1 MPVYLN
7 RCFTTC
13 LQADSTVA
21 PPMASL
27 HFHVR
32 FGMERRARPPPIRLH
47 LLPVVRTG
55 CLLLPPSPCCNK
67 SSPGS
72 SLGSSPFNSRRRGA
86 ALPTISTEVGC
97 GCPSPPR
104 PHLVKHLLGPA
115 HKFCLR
121 LFPFQCAPPWL
132 FSSHSPSLPPFIHTK
147 IWDAPHDRRNNPDL
161 CA

>member
-27 HFHVR
+27 HFQVR
-32 FGMERRARPPPIRLH
+32 FGMERRARPPPIPLH

-86 ALPTISTEVGC
+86 ALPAISTEVGC
-97 GCPSPPR
+97 GCPSPHAHISANISSAPR
-104 PHLVKHLLGPA
+104 TNFAFGSFRFIARPLCYSHPILL
-115 HKFCLR
+115 
-121 LFPFQCAPPWL
+121 
-132 FSSHSPSLPPFIHTK
+132 IHTK
-147 IWDAPHDRRNNPDL
+147 NWDAPHDRRNNPDL